1 MSWKDAPLAV
11 SSWCRRKTI
20 THVACGGILD
30 GRPVGAAVWGLSRA
44 GDLLS
49 ESCVFVTQIS
59 SSAMDVAWGRSCG
72 FGARQAWGAVQTCTW
87 LTLPTIPPANQSRK
101 LGRPEV
107 LLRKI
112 NKAQGSFLKG
122 NLCAAQ
128 AHKAVAGRDVAVF

>member
-1 MSWKDAPLAV
+1 MSWKDALLAV

-44 GDLLS
+44 GELLS

-72 FGARQAWGAVQTCTW
+72 FGARQAWGAVQTCIW
-87 LTLPTIPPANQSRK
+87 LTLPTIDEKALKLPINTPTSSSRHARNVAINR
-101 LGRPEV
+101 GNGA
-107 LLRKI
+107 LR
-112 NKAQGSFLKG
+112 FLQMHG
-122 NLCAAQ
+122 YGLDGA
-128 AHKAVAGRDVAVF
+128 